1 MIFSFTGERTENNIT
16 EAWKSIISTFSSGP
30 SQRVRFDSIESVDS
44 QGSDFSSLQSFS
56 SFEERKEWLLSFE
69 AYLRNM
75 DYYCDN
81 QSSKCEYISYFDIII
96 ERILRCIF
104 SN

>member
-1 MIFSFTGERTENNIT
+1 M
-16 EAWKSIISTFSSGP
+16 
-30 SQRVRFDSIESVDS
+30 RFDSIESVDS

-81 QSSKCEYISYFDIII
+81 QSSKCKYSSYMHIITI
-96 ERILRCIF
+96 ECGNIRSKF
-104 SN
+104 SNISLNIS